1 MVLTSKLIDGT
12 FPDYGRVIPQNNDK
26 ELIVDKK
33 DFEAAVDRVSTISSE
48 RGRAVKLALSPGKL
62 VLSVTNPD
70 SGSATEE
77 LEVEYASDALDIGF
91 NSRYLLDIAAQIEGE
106 VAVLQARRSRLAD
119 AGAGQGQQ
127 GRALRADADAGVRAS
142 ATRALTF
149 PLPLW
154 ERVAPDKNA
163 VVITER
169 RVASTIVCASEEI
182 ERSTC
187 CINPSAED
195 TQSLPPLPT
204 LRQRQLLMTPSR
216 IHRLS
221 LTHFRN
227 YRAASVQARGD
238 VVVLVG
244 PNGAGKT
251 NCLEAI
257 SFLSPG
263 RGLRRATLEDVAD
276 NQGDGSW
283 AVSAEVEGALGLATL
298 GTGIDAPGA
307 EAASTSRR
315 CRIDREPVSSATA
328 FGDHLRM
335 VWLTP
340 AMDGLFMG
348 AASERRRFF
357 DRLVLAIDSEHS
369 SRVSA
374 LERSLRSRNRLLEVR
389 NYDDHW
395 CDAIERE
402 TAELA
407 VAVAATRGQ
416 TVTRLAAM
424 LRERGTASAFPSA
437 QIMLDGWMENALVN
451 EAATAV
457 EDRYR
462 EILRAGRAR
471 DAAAG
476 RTLDGPHLTD
486 LEVVYAPKNMP
497 ARDASTGEQKALLI
511 GLVLAHA
518 TLVAEMTGIVPLLLL
533 DEVVAHLD
541 PTGARRCS
549 MSWQSSARRSG

>member
-1 MVLTSKLIDGT
+1 
-12 FPDYGRVIPQNNDK
+12 
-26 ELIVDKK
+26 
-33 DFEAAVDRVSTISSE
+33 
-48 RGRAVKLALSPGKL
+48 
-62 VLSVTNPD
+62 
-70 SGSATEE
+70 
-77 LEVEYASDALDIGF
+77 
-91 NSRYLLDIAAQIEGE
+91 
-106 VAVLQARRSRLAD
+106 
-119 AGAGQGQQ
+119 
-127 GRALRADADAGVRAS
+127 
-142 ATRALTF
+142 
-149 PLPLW
+149 
-154 ERVAPDKNA
+154 
-163 VVITER
+163 
-169 RVASTIVCASEEI
+169 
-182 ERSTC
+182 
-187 CINPSAED
+187 
-195 TQSLPPLPT
+195 
-204 LRQRQLLMTPSR
+204 MTASR
-216 IHRLS
+216 IHRLT

-227 YRAASVQARGD
+227 YRVASLETRGD

-251 NCLEAI
+251 NCIEAI

-263 RGLRRATLEDVAD
+263 RGLRRAILDDVAD

-298 GTGIDAPGA
+298 GTGIDPPGVEAP
-307 EAASTSRR
+307 AAGRR
-315 CRIDREPVSSATA
+315 CRIDREPVTSATA

-340 AMDGLFMG
+340 SMDGLFLG

-374 LERSLRSRNRLLEVR
+374 LDRSLRSRNRLLEVR

-424 LRERGTASAFPSA
+424 LRARGEASAFPSA
-437 QIMLDGWMENALVN
+437 DIMLDGWMENALMS
-451 EAATAV
+451 EPATSV

-462 EILRAGRAR
+462 EILRSNRAR

-486 LEVVYAPKNMP
+486 LEVIYAPKNMP

-518 TLVAEMTGIVPLLLL
+518 GLVADMTGITPLLLL

-541 PTGARRCS
+541 PGRRNALFGELSKLGAQVWMTGADPLAFADIGATGEIFDVESGRITRRGG
-549 MSWQSSARRSG
+549 RV

>member
-1 MVLTSKLIDGT
+1 
-12 FPDYGRVIPQNNDK
+12 
-26 ELIVDKK
+26 
-33 DFEAAVDRVSTISSE
+33 
-48 RGRAVKLALSPGKL
+48 
-62 VLSVTNPD
+62 
-70 SGSATEE
+70 
-77 LEVEYASDALDIGF
+77 
-91 NSRYLLDIAAQIEGE
+91 
-106 VAVLQARRSRLAD
+106 
-119 AGAGQGQQ
+119 
-127 GRALRADADAGVRAS
+127 
-142 ATRALTF
+142 
-149 PLPLW
+149 
-154 ERVAPDKNA
+154 
-163 VVITER
+163 
-169 RVASTIVCASEEI
+169 
-182 ERSTC
+182 
-187 CINPSAED
+187 
-195 TQSLPPLPT
+195 
-204 LRQRQLLMTPSR
+204 MTASR

-227 YRAASVQARGD
+227 YRAASLETRGE

-298 GTGIDAPGA
+298 GTGIDPPRNDAP
-307 EAASTSRR
+307 ASTRR

-340 AMDGLFMG
+340 TMDGLFLG
-348 AASERRRFF
+348 AASDRRRFF
-357 DRLVLAIDSEHS
+357 DRLVLAIDGEHS

-374 LERSLRSRNRLLEVR
+374 LDRALRSRNRLLEVR

-395 CDAIERE
+395 CEAIERE

-407 VAVAATRGQ
+407 VAVAAMRGQ
-416 TVTRLAAM
+416 TAVKLGAM
-424 LRERGTASAFPSA
+424 LRARADAPFPSA
-437 QIMLDGWMENALVN
+437 RIELDGWMENALLG
-451 EAATAV
+451 EPATAV

-462 EILRAGRAR
+462 EILRSSRAR

-476 RTLDGPHLTD
+476 RTLEGPHLTD
-486 LEVVYAPKNMP
+486 LKVTYAPKNMP

-518 TLVAEMTGIVPLLLL
+518 SLVAEMTGITPLLLL

-541 PTGARRCS
+541 PDRRRALFAELAKIGAQVWLTGADPAAFTDIGARGEIFDVDNGRITRRT
-549 MSWQSSARRSG
+549 

>member
-1 MVLTSKLIDGT
+1 MT
-12 FPDYGRVIPQNNDK
+12 
-26 ELIVDKK
+26 
-33 DFEAAVDRVSTISSE
+33 A
-48 RGRAVKLALSPGKL
+48 
-62 VLSVTNPD
+62 
-70 SGSATEE
+70 
-77 LEVEYASDALDIGF
+77 
-91 NSRYLLDIAAQIEGE
+91 
-106 VAVLQARRSRLAD
+106 SRL
-119 AGAGQGQQ
+119 
-127 GRALRADADAGVRAS
+127 
-142 ATRALTF
+142 
-149 PLPLW
+149 
-154 ERVAPDKNA
+154 
-163 VVITER
+163 
-169 RVASTIVCASEEI
+169 
-182 ERSTC
+182 
-187 CINPSAED
+187 
-195 TQSLPPLPT
+195 
-204 LRQRQLLMTPSR
+204 
-216 IHRLS
+216 HRLT

-227 YRAASVQARGD
+227 YRAASLAPRGD
-238 VVVLVG
+238 MIVLVG

-263 RGLRRATLEDVAD
+263 RGLRRATLDDVAD

-298 GTGIDAPGA
+298 GTGIEPAPDNDAP
-307 EAASTSRR
+307 SSRR
-315 CRIDREPVSSATA
+315 CRIDREPVPSATA
-328 FGDHLRM
+328 FGEHLRM

-340 AMDGLFMG
+340 AMDGLFTG

-357 DRLVLAIDSEHS
+357 DRLVLAVDSEHS

-374 LERSLRSRNRLLEVR
+374 LERALRSRNRLLEVR

-407 VAVAATRGQ
+407 VAVAAMRGQ
-416 TVTRLAAM
+416 TLSRLDAM
-424 LRERGTASAFPSA
+424 LQGRSAASAFPSGR
-437 QIMLDGWMENALVN
+437 ISLDGWMENALLQ
-451 EAATAV
+451 EPATAV

-462 EILRAGRAR
+462 AILRESRAR

-486 LEVVYAPKNMP
+486 FQVVYAPKNMP

-518 TLVAEMTGIVPLLLL
+518 NLVADMTGIIPLLLL

-541 PTGARRCS
+541 PGRRAALFDELARLGSQVWMTGADPQAFSAIGPSADIFEVDNGAMRR
-549 MSWQSSARRSG
+549 RP

>member
-1 MVLTSKLIDGT
+1 
-12 FPDYGRVIPQNNDK
+12 
-26 ELIVDKK
+26 
-33 DFEAAVDRVSTISSE
+33 
-48 RGRAVKLALSPGKL
+48 
-62 VLSVTNPD
+62 
-70 SGSATEE
+70 
-77 LEVEYASDALDIGF
+77 
-91 NSRYLLDIAAQIEGE
+91 
-106 VAVLQARRSRLAD
+106 
-119 AGAGQGQQ
+119 
-127 GRALRADADAGVRAS
+127 
-142 ATRALTF
+142 
-149 PLPLW
+149 
-154 ERVAPDKNA
+154 
-163 VVITER
+163 
-169 RVASTIVCASEEI
+169 
-182 ERSTC
+182 
-187 CINPSAED
+187 
-195 TQSLPPLPT
+195 
-204 LRQRQLLMTPSR
+204 MTASR
-216 IHRLS
+216 IHRLT

-227 YRAASVQARGD
+227 YRAASLEARGD

-251 NCLEAI
+251 NCIEAI

-263 RGLRRATLEDVAD
+263 RGLRRATLDDVAD

-298 GTGIDAPGA
+298 GTGIDAPGS
-307 EAASTSRR
+307 EAAASRR
-315 CRIDREPVSSATA
+315 CRIDREPVTSATA

-340 AMDGLFMG
+340 SMDGLFMG

-374 LERSLRSRNRLLEVR
+374 LDRSLRSRNRLLEVR

-407 VAVAATRGQ
+407 VAVAAMRGQ
-416 TVTRLAAM
+416 TATKLAAM
-424 LRERGTASAFPSA
+424 LRTRGDASAFPSA
-437 QIMLDGWMENALVN
+437 QIMLDGWMENALTS
-451 EAATAV
+451 EPATAV

-462 EILRAGRAR
+462 EILRAGRVR

-486 LEVVYAPKNMP
+486 LQVIYAPKNMP

-518 TLVAEMTGIVPLLLL
+518 SLVAEMTGITPLLLL
-533 DEVVAHLD
+533 DEVAAHLD
-541 PTGARRCS
+541 PVRRVALFHELAKLGAQVWMTGADPAAFAGIGATGEVFDVDSGRI
-549 MSWQSSARRSG
+549 ARRP